1 MERCRLCGGQVVN
14 GRCTECGWNNRK
26 NDSRYHLNEHNRK
39 SVQLH
44 GGSCEDHLNKPET
57 KRTTYRT
64 TMEDSPA
71 RRKELKKRRQTGTVQ
86 KRKGRIWGLLGII
99 VLYGILEGWS
109 WLDEQDI
116 DLGDAITKIVQYF
129 EDDNFANDA
138 GWMEEED
145 VESDEMLSASAE
157 KQEWDTGDADYYE
170 ACLERETIRSDMIF
184 FRAAISWNAGWIP
197 HGFT

>member
-44 GGSCEDHLNKPET
+44 GGSCEDHLNKPEN
-57 KRTTYRT
+57 KHTTYRT

-116 DLGDAITKIVQYF
+116 DLGDAVTRLVQYF
-129 EDDNFANDA
+129 EDDDSANDA

-145 VESDEMLSASAE
+145 AESDEMLSVSAE
-157 KQEWDTGDADYYE
+157 KQEWDTEDAGYYE
-170 ACLERETIRSDMIF
+170 A
-184 FRAAISWNAGWIP
+184 
-197 HGFT
+197 